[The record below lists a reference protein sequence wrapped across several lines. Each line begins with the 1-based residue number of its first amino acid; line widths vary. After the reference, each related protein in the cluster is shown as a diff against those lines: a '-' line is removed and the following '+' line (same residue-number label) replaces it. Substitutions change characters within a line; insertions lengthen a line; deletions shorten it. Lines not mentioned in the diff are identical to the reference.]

1 MKDPGKMKNQQKCG
15 QVMVEYVVVLLSVV
29 LMYFMI
35 KGVLWGVF
43 INYGERALDLILWR
57 YP

>member
-1 MKDPGKMKNQQKCG
+1 MDTLGMTVHGKKRG

-29 LMYFMI
+29 LMYIMLRLLLHAF
-35 KGVLWGVF
+35 
-43 INYGERALDLILWR
+43 NAYGGRALDLILWR

>member
-1 MKDPGKMKNQQKCG
+1 MTVHGKKRG

-29 LMYFMI
+29 LMYIMLRLLLHAF
-35 KGVLWGVF
+35 
-43 INYGERALDLILWR
+43 NAYGGRALDLILWR